1 MLNLVWKEIY
11 MCKILYLTGGNIE
24 DKSTRQITCDEAQK
38 ILLEAQKGK
47 KNYNPICSMMDYRDN
62 RLYRKI
68 IYFTFQLVAIDLDT
82 TKQIWYEKVN
92 GDEYF
97 IDKIVYNNYQN
108 KNVYI
113 ELYFRNSKFSKP
125 NICMIRMKDKN
136 GWRYF
141 VGDIE
146 DIHFYR
152 TIKFGD
158 IEIVFKD
165 LDASFEAFLNNV
177 QECDK
182 RFVRDDESPIVE
194 NNIEK

>member
-1 MLNLVWKEIY
+1 

-47 KNYNPICSMMDYRDN
+47 KNYNPICSMMDYRD
-62 RLYRKI
+62 
-68 IYFTFQLVAIDLDT
+68 
-82 TKQIWYEKVN
+82 
-92 GDEYF
+92 EYF

-113 ELYFRNSKFSKP
+113 ELHFRNSKFSKP

>member
-1 MLNLVWKEIY
+1 
-11 MCKILYLTGGNIE
+11 MCKIIYLTGGNIE

-113 ELYFRNSKFSKP
+113 ELHFRNSKFSKP

>member
-1 MLNLVWKEIY
+1 
-11 MCKILYLTGGNIE
+11 
-24 DKSTRQITCDEAQK
+24 
-38 ILLEAQKGK
+38 
-47 KNYNPICSMMDYRDN
+47 
-62 RLYRKI
+62 
-68 IYFTFQLVAIDLDT
+68 
-82 TKQIWYEKVN
+82 
-92 GDEYF
+92 
-97 IDKIVYNNYQN
+97 
-108 KNVYI
+108 
-113 ELYFRNSKFSKP
+113 
-125 NICMIRMKDKN
+125 MIRMKDKN

-152 TIKFGD
+152 KFGD

>member
-1 MLNLVWKEIY
+1 M
-11 MCKILYLTGGNIE
+11 
-24 DKSTRQITCDEAQK
+24 
-38 ILLEAQKGK
+38 
-47 KNYNPICSMMDYRDN
+47 
-62 RLYRKI
+62 
-68 IYFTFQLVAIDLDT
+68 F
-82 TKQIWYEKVN
+82 
-92 GDEYF
+92 
-97 IDKIVYNNYQN
+97 
-108 KNVYI
+108 YI
-113 ELYFRNSKFSKP
+113 ELHFRNSKFSKP

>member
-1 MLNLVWKEIY
+1 

-38 ILLEAQKGK
+38 ILSEARKGK
-47 KNYNPICSMMDYRDN
+47 KNYNPICSMMEYREN
-62 RLYRKI
+62 KAYRKI
-68 IYFTFQLVAIDLDT
+68 IYFTFHLIAIHLDT
-82 TKQIWYEKVN
+82 TKQIWYQNVG

-108 KNVYI
+108 KNIYM
-113 ELYFRNSKFSKP
+113 ELHFRNRNFSRP
-125 NICMIRMKDKN
+125 NICMIRIKDEN

-152 TIKFGD
+152 TIEFED
-158 IEIVFKD
+158 SEIVFKD
-165 LDASFEAFLNNV
+165 LDTNFEVFLNNV

-182 RFVRDDESPIVE
+182 RFVRETDHL
-194 NNIEK
+194 